1 MTRDTYIQSCL
12 GTLVPSGSDSIQS
25 SIYILI
31 MNKDVTLTRN
41 CIATLIPSGDEV
53 TLEGGASFAIA
64 QSLGGSVT
72 LRDSS
77 GLYRVGEGELDA
89 LGDDLMQEIRESK
102 ETEKNSGPFSEELVW
117 DALRGCFDPEI
128 PINIVDLGL
137 IYDLRVEEGE
147 GGRNVFVKMT
157 LTAQG
162 CGMGPVIADDAKTR
176 IASLSGVGEATV
188 EIVWEPVWNPKMIS
202 EEGKKVL
209 GLE

>member
-1 MTRDTYIQSCL
+1 
-12 GTLVPSGSDSIQS
+12 
-25 SIYILI
+25 

-53 TLEGGASFAIA
+53 TLEEGASYSIA

-72 LRDSS
+72 LRDSN
-77 GLYRVGEGELDA
+77 GLYRVGEGDLDA
-89 LGDDLMQEIRESK
+89 LGEDIMREVVKSVETDK
-102 ETEKNSGPFSEELVW
+102 ESGPFSEERVW

-137 IYDLRVEEGE
+137 IYDLRVEGEEGD
-147 GGRNVFVKMT
+147 RKVFVKMT

-176 IASLSGVGEATV
+176 IEGLSGVEEATV
-188 EIVWEPVWNPKMIS
+188 DIVWEPAWNPKMIS
-202 EEGKKVL
+202 EEGKEVL

>member
-1 MTRDTYIQSCL
+1 
-12 GTLVPSGSDSIQS
+12 
-25 SIYILI
+25 

-53 TLEGGASFAIA
+53 TLEEGASYSIA

-72 LRDSS
+72 LRDAN
-77 GLYRVGEGELDA
+77 GLYRVGEGELDS
-89 LGDDLMQEIRESK
+89 LGDEVKK
-102 ETEKNSGPFSEELVW
+102 EVLGPEGDAEKSDKPFSEDLVW
-117 DALRGCFDPEI
+117 DALRGCYDPEI

-137 IYDLRVEEGE
+137 IYDLRVEGDEGD
-147 GGRNVFVKMT
+147 RKVFVKMT

-176 IASLSGVGEATV
+176 INALNGVEEATV
-188 EIVWEPVWNPKMIS
+188 DIVWDPPWNPKMIS

>member
-1 MTRDTYIQSCL
+1 MTRDTYILYCL

-31 MNKDVTLTRN
+31 MNKEVTLQRN

-72 LRDSS
+72 LRDSN

-89 LGDDLMQEIRESK
+89 LGDDLMQEVRESK

-147 GGRNVFVKMT
+147 GGRNIFVKMT